1 MMSYNIE
8 LGVKI
13 DGTDLYAVVARP
25 SYDNPTYNVGKM
37 LRVAMDWDFVQGD
50 WYKCQEVLPNIERGV
65 RELHVNEDDYRR
77 YEDENGWETV
87 GDARDALESLRDCI
101 YETARYHVPIEHL
114 WVRW

>member
-1 MMSYNIE
+1 MSYDLE

-25 SYDNPTYNVGKM
+25 SYTPTYNIGEM

-50 WYKCQEVLPNIERGV
+50 WYKCEEVLPNIERGV
-65 RELHVNEDDYRR
+65 RELHFVLAIVILIY
-77 YEDENGWETV
+77 DENAWGTV